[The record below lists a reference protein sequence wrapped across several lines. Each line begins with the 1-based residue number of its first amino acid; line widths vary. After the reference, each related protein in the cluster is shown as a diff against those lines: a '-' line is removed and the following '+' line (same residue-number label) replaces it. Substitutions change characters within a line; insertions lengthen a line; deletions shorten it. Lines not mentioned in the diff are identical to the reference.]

1 MSVMLPY
8 ELVWVLNLLGFM
20 WPNVDEDELRAAAT
34 QHRQMASQ
42 VMAALSVGDH
52 GARAVTSRNAGQS
65 VRAFASRWDRL
76 SAVHLRRLHTVYELI
91 ADVQDAMADIVEGA
105 KVAVGAQVTA
115 LAAEITA
122 AAAASIVTFGISDAA
137 GLAAT
142 AVTRITVREILDALE
157 RGLISMAEQ
166 LAAGE
171 VLTALSASMA
181 SLAGQGVSDYVG
193 TGHGI
198 SMAGAASDGLSAGSR
213 GIDELA
219 GHSGVTEAGLGV
231 AVGATGG
238 FSLGSGDA

>member
-20 WPNVDEDELRAAAT
+20 WPNVNEDELRAAAV
-34 QHRQMASQ
+34 QHRRLASQ
-42 VMAALSVGDH
+42 VMAARLVGDH
-52 GARAVTSRNAGQS
+52 GARTVVSRNVGQS
-65 VRAFASRWDRL
+65 VRAFSSHWDGL
-76 SAVHLRRLHTVYELI
+76 SAVHLQHLHTVYELV
-91 ADVQDAMADIVEGA
+91 ADLQDAMADVVEGA
-105 KVAVGAQVTA
+105 KVAVVAQLTV
-115 LAAEITA
+115 LAEEIAA
-122 AAAASIVTFGISDAA
+122 AAAASIITLGISDAA
-137 GLAAT
+137 DLAAT
-142 AVTRITVREILDALE
+142 AVTRITVREILEALE

-171 VLTALSASMA
+171 ALTALSASTA

-213 GIDELA
+213 GIGELL
-219 GHSGVTEAGLGV
+219 GHQGVSEAGLGV

-238 FSLGSGDA
+238 LSLGSGDA